1 MMSIAADTT
10 GRLGPLDVERI
21 RQDFP
26 ILDQQINGWPLAY
39 LDNAATAQKPNCV
52 IEAMD
57 HYYRHDNAN
66 IHRAVHALGERATA
80 AYEAARRTMADF
92 VNAPSEKE
100 IIFLRGA
107 SEAVNLVAQ
116 AWARPRLGKDD
127 EILITEMEHH
137 SNIVPW
143 QLVCQQ
149 TGAKLRAVRV
159 TDDGELDM
167 NSFEQEIARKP
178 ALFAVGHVSNAIGT
192 MNPVAGMI
200 RKARALGV
208 PVLVDGAQ
216 AAPHMKIDVQALD
229 CDFYT
234 FSGHK
239 MFGPSGTGVLWARR
253 DLLEAMPPWQGGGE
267 MIRMVRIEGSQW
279 NDVPHKF
286 EAGTPHIA
294 GAVGL
299 ARAAEYVRSLGH
311 SRIVDWEHQLL
322 QHAHARLSEVAGLR
336 IIGPESGKAS
346 VVSFVLDGVHPHDL
360 GTILDHEGIAIRA
373 GHHCAMP
380 LMERLGLVATARAS
394 MAFYNTFEEIDRL
407 AAALNKARE
416 VLA

>member
-1 MMSIAADTT
+1 MSIAADTT

-92 VNAPSEKE
+92 INAPSEKE